1 MRISDWSSDLCSSDL
16 IKGLWIDLGEAIHFQ
31 AGQYINLAL
40 PGSIGT
46 RAFSIASAST
56 RGQVIELNI
65 KLVPGGAGTGY
76 VHETLREGDPIRV
89 TGPFGRF
96 FVRKSAQMPMIFM
109 AGGSGLSSPR
119 SMILDLLEEGCALPL
134 PLIYGQRTIEDLP
147 QDRKRVVWG
156 RRVFVR

>member
-1 MRISDWSSDLCSSDL
+1 MIRRPPRSTRTDTLFPYTTLFRSDVTIEADIDEDPDAEIIPIRDFAGRVTRIESLTPT

-46 RAFSIASAST
+46 RAFSIDSAST

-76 VHETLREGDPIRV
+76 VHETVTEGDPTRV

-96 FVRKSAQMPMIFM
+96 
-109 AGGSGLSSPR
+109 L
-119 SMILDLLEEGCALPL
+119 LDRQG
-134 PLIYGQRTIEDLP
+134 
-147 QDRKRVVWG
+147 
-156 RRVFVR
+156 

>member
-76 VHETLREGDPIRV
+76 VHETLREGDPIREI
-89 TGPFGRF
+89 GRASC
-96 FVRKSAQMPMIFM
+96 R
-109 AGGSGLSSPR
+109 
-119 SMILDLLEEGCALPL
+119 E
-134 PLIYGQRTIEDLP
+134 
-147 QDRKRVVWG
+147 RVCQSV
-156 RRVFVR
+156 